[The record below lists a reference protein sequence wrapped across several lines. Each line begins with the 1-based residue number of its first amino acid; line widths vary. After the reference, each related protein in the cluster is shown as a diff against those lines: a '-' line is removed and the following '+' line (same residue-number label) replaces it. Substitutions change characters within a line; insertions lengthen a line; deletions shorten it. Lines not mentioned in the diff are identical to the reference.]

1 MRWAMIDAE
10 SFRSGFVAVVGRPNV
25 GKSTLVN
32 AIVGQKV
39 AITSATPQTTRHR
52 IAGIVNE
59 PGCQLVLLDLPGFQK
74 PRDHL
79 TRRMQAV
86 VDSTL
91 NEVDMIW
98 LVLSAPEGVGSGDR
112 YAAGRIFATGT
123 PVFIIVNKIDL
134 VGEAELLPVIDDASG
149 LGDFL
154 EMFPVSALRGE
165 GLEQLR
171 LAASETAR
179 QGPRYFPEGAAT
191 DQPERV
197 LAGELIREQILKLTR
212 EEVPHSVAV
221 DVISM
226 EQRQHREMVDIEAV
240 VIVER
245 ESQKGILI
253 GKHGAMIKQIGIGA
267 RKEIEALLGSRVFL
281 DLIVRV
287 KGKWRNDERRL
298 EELGL

>member
-1 MRWAMIDAE
+1 MSSDE
-10 SFRSGFVAVVGRPNV
+10 PFRSGFVAVVGRPNV

-32 AIVGQKV
+32 GIVGQKV

-74 PRDHL
+74 PRDQL

-91 NEVDMIW
+91 GEVDMIW
-98 LVLSAPEGVGSGDR
+98 LVLSAPEGIGAGDR
-112 YAAGRIFATGT
+112 YIAGRVFATGT
-123 PVFIIVNKIDL
+123 PVYIVVNKIDR
-134 VGEAELLPVIDDASG
+134 VSENELLPVIEAAAG
-149 LGDFL
+149 LGDFIEL
-154 EMFPVSALRGE
+154 FPVSALRGE

-171 LAASETAR
+171 LSASGAI
-179 QGPRYFPEGAAT
+179 QPGPRFFPEGEAT

-221 DVISM
+221 EVVSM
-226 EQRQHREMVDIEAV
+226 EQRQHREIVDIEAV

-253 GKHGAMIKQIGIGA
+253 GKRGSMIKQIGVGA

-281 DLIVRV
+281 DLTVRV